1 MGLGII
7 QVNEDHAPGTFQ
19 MDGSSSNLTT
29 QMKYGTGKHSTVVLV
44 PQPSN
49 SPNDPLNWPQWKK
62 NLIYVVLFFNSI
74 IFSSIPP
81 PVIAPSMVLM
91 SMALKR
97 SIKDITML
105 TAYQLLATACYGP
118 VGSALAHKYGKRPQF
133 IFAAIM
139 GFVGTLICCNTTENY
154 GALLAGRIIQGFGS
168 AVFESLTVA
177 VMGDMFFVHERSL
190 RTGLL
195 VMTWTCIISLV
206 SILGGTIA
214 EHLGWRYVFII
225 HLPLTV
231 IGLVSVV
238 FLLPETQWK
247 GTRPD
252 IFSPEAMA
260 QADEKEMTKTSH
272 GHEENLTEQSER
284 EFAETKK
291 TYFQELALFSGTHTD
306 ANVLRLV
313 FAPFAVIINPAV
325 IWSIAVGGA
334 CIGFYVAV
342 SYILAQIWSA
352 PPYLLNASQNGTFY
366 VGALIGGVIS
376 SIGGPWLGDSIAK
389 KLTEWNKGTYEPE
402 FRIPMMALSAL
413 FCGIG
418 WFVFMWDLDNPT
430 PNGYY
435 LGAFCHGCLCC
446 GTTIGMT
453 FANLYIL
460 DAFRENS
467 TEIFI
472 LLMTAKNFIFY
483 GFSQVINTWA
493 EEKGPSDVL
502 KTFGIIT
509 MCLIGTSPILYM
521 FGKINRSFMYKSGL
535 MSMLT
540 GYKH

>member
-19 MDGSSSNLTT
+19 MDGSSATIPT
-29 QMKYGTGKHSTVVLV
+29 QMKYGTGKHSTVILV

-62 NLIYVVLFFNSI
+62 NLIYAVLFSNSI

-91 SMALKR
+91 SMTLKR

-105 TAYQLLATACYGP
+105 TAYQLLTTAAYGP
-118 VGSALAHKYGKRPQF
+118 IGSSLAQKYGKRPQF
-133 IFAAIM
+133 VFATIM
-139 GFVGTLICCNTTENY
+139 GFVGTLICCTTTENY
-154 GALLAGRIIQGFGS
+154 DLLLTGRIIQGFGS

-231 IGLVSVV
+231 LGLLSV
-238 FLLPETQWK
+238 FFFLPETQFK
-247 GTRPD
+247 GTRLD
-252 IFSPEAMA
+252 AFSPEAMA
-260 QADEKEMTKTSH
+260 QADEKEMTKISH
-272 GHEENLTEQSER
+272 GHEENLTEHSEP

-291 TYFQELALFSGTHTD
+291 TYFQELSIFSGTYTD
-306 ANVLRLV
+306 TNLLQLV

-334 CIGFYVAV
+334 CIGFYVAI
-342 SYILAQIWSA
+342 SYILAQIWTP
-352 PPYLLNASQNGTFY
+352 PPYMLNASQNGTFY
-366 VGALIGGVIS
+366 VGALIGGVAS
-376 SIGGPWLGDSIAK
+376 SIGGPWMGDAIAK

-402 FRIPMMALSAL
+402 FRIPMMAFSAL

-418 WFVFMWDLDNPT
+418 
-430 PNGYY
+430 
-435 LGAFCHGCLCC
+435 C
-446 GTTIGMT
+446 
-453 FANLYIL
+453 

-509 MCLIGTSPILYM
+509 LCLIGTSPVLYI
-521 FGKINRSFMYKSGL
+521 FGKVNRSFMHKSGL
-535 MSMLT
+535 MVMLT